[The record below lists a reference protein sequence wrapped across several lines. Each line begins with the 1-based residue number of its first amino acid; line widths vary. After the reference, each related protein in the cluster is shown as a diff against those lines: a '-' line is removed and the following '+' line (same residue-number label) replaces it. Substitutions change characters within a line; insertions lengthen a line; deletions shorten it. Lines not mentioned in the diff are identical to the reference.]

1 MPRESQRDCCRD
13 ANGTT
18 SSPVKALRL
27 ARGTAI
33 SLAALLFFAV
43 LTLWVRDRWALSV
56 LQTGIYLVGAVWA
69 ALFLLR
75 SQPIHFSLPLAA
87 FLGAVLF
94 CLLQLSLGI
103 TVYHHDTLEALLY
116 WTAASV
122 LVLLASQTFE
132 SPEVHR
138 WFLRSL
144 LLFGFAISVISVVQL
159 YSSNGAVFWIFP
171 SGYTGKVI
179 GPFVYHNNFAA
190 FVELLLPIALVN
202 ALQNRH
208 RTVLYALAS
217 GGLYASVVASGSR
230 AGIILAT
237 AEMLAVMILAVSR
250 GLLPA
255 RRMFGTFALI
265 GVFAALL
272 SAAAGW
278 ETLRKKFEQPDPY
291 VHRREMLFSVV
302 EMGKERPW
310 AGFGLGTFP
319 TAYPAYAVFDLGL
332 RVNHAHNDWAE
343 WLAEGGAPFLLML
356 LSVAVWSIRPAL
368 RSLWGL
374 GVPAV
379 FVHALVD
386 YPMQRLG
393 LAAWVFVMLGA
404 LAAWN
409 RAGDSIKRDRISP

>member
-13 ANGTT
+13 AIGTT

-33 SLAALLFFAV
+33 SLAALLFFAI

-56 LQTGIYLVGAVWA
+56 LQTGIYLLGAVWA

-75 SQPIHFSLPLAA
+75 SQPVHFSLPLVT

-103 TVYHHDTLEALLY
+103 TVYRHDTLEALLY

-144 LLFGFAISVISVVQL
+144 LLFGFAIIVISVVQL

-171 SGYTGKVI
+171 TGYTGKVM
-179 GPFVYHNNFAA
+179 GPFIYHNNFAA
-190 FVELLLPIALVN
+190 FVELLLPLALVN

-208 RTVLYALAS
+208 GTALYALVS
-217 GGLYASVVASGSR
+217 GVLYASVVASGSR

-255 RRMFGTFALI
+255 RRMFGTLALI

-278 ETLRKKFEQPDPY
+278 ETLRKKLEQPDPY
-291 VHRREMLFSVV
+291 VHRREMLFSAV

-310 AGFGLGTFP
+310 MGFGLGTFP
-319 TAYPAYAVFDLGL
+319 TVYPAYAVFDLGL

-343 WLAEGGAPFLLML
+343 WLAEGGVPFLLML

-393 LAAWVFVMLGA
+393 LAVWVFVMLGA

-409 RAGDSIKRDRISP
+409 RAGDSVKRDRISP